1 MSTVDLTPL
10 VNVLLPI
17 ALATV
22 PTVAAILVPYT
33 LKRLGIANDA
43 DLKNNLELALNAAAG
58 GAYKYAASH
67 EGGLSNIAVNNGA
80 LADATTYV
88 VSNMPDTLA
97 KLGITPAKVT
107 DMVSKRLGAL
117 LATDPTVTAGK
128 PPAAV
133 ATGAPAATV
142 TRTTSTSQTVAPVAP
157 SVTGTITP

>member
-1 MSTVDLTPL
+1 MSTVDLTPI

-67 EGGLSNIAVNNGA
+67 EGGSGA
-80 LADATTYV
+80 TSRLTTARW
-88 VSNMPDTLA
+88 P
-97 KLGITPAKVT
+97 TP
-107 DMVSKRLGAL
+107 R
-117 LATDPTVTAGK
+117 PT
-128 PPAAV
+128 
-133 ATGAPAATV
+133 
-142 TRTTSTSQTVAPVAP
+142 S
-157 SVTGTITP
+157 